1 MRLTLLGTIAIRTGF
16 FEKVFAALGRVS
28 DSLALRGGSIV
39 RNSCSCAILAL
50 VLTVQALSAPARE
63 EGFTFKIPP
72 VTTSLKI
79 ENQLIAI
86 IASGVISV
94 TSRGRNE
101 YLLKLELNADLSG
114 LQHNMTGLLSS
125 QLDKDD
131 RCGDRIAIGH
141 ASLTPAEPSSRAVVQ
156 LHYERYTCVKAF
168 GKQMA
173 RKLVGGNGTIQ
184 MKFTPTVEESKT
196 LRLVPEVE
204 SIEADGSLG
213 ELLRSGPI
221 GAMLREKI
229 TKALL
234 SAMQKGTDRSV
245 ALPPAAQDIAVIDKA
260 QFRDA
265 GSGRLAVVLG
275 GEVQISDK
283 QIQLL
288 RRQLKE
294 GAPAR

>member
-1 MRLTLLGTIAIRTGF
+1 M
-16 FEKVFAALGRVS
+16 
-28 DSLALRGGSIV
+28 
-39 RNSCSCAILAL
+39 RNSRGCVILAL
-50 VLTVQALSAPARE
+50 VLGVQAVSASARDD
-63 EGFTFKIPP
+63 GFTFKIPP
-72 VTTSLKI
+72 AKISLNI
-79 ENQLIAI
+79 ENQAVEI
-86 IASGVISV
+86 IASGIISV
-94 TSRGRNE
+94 TSRGHDE
-101 YLLKLELNADLSG
+101 FVLKLEQNVDLSD
-114 LQHNMTGLLSS
+114 LQQNMTGLLRS

-131 RCGDRIAIGH
+131 HCGDRIAIQQ
-141 ASLTPAEPSSRAVVQ
+141 ASLTPAPPSSRAVVQ

-173 RKLVGGNGTIQ
+173 RKLIGGNGTIQ
-184 MKFTPTVEESKT
+184 MKFTPTVEEGKT

-204 SIEADGSLG
+204 SIQADGSLG

-221 GAMLREKI
+221 GEMLREKV

-234 SAMQKGTDRSV
+234 SALQKGADRRLT
-245 ALPPAAQDIAVIDKA
+245 LPPAAQDIAVIDKA

-294 GAPAR
+294 RVPAR